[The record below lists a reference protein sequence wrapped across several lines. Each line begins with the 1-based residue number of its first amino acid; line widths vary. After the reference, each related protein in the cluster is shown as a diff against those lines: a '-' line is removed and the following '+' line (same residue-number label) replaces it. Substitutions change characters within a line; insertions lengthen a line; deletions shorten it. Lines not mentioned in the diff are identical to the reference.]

1 MTFSTEDLTQIQVIE
16 YIKQCT
22 SLPYFHIANQRQ
34 TSPAQGAKLKRMGV
48 VAGVADLFLPRSNG
62 INHGLFIELKSPGG
76 KVSEEQRKFIS
87 RMILEG
93 YAAHVCYSSEEAIQL
108 IKTHFGISS

>member
-1 MTFSTEDLTQIQVIE
+1 MTFSAEDLIQIQVIE

-22 SLPYFHIANQRQ
+22 TLPYFHIANQRQ

-62 INHGLFIELKSPGG
+62 KFHGLFIELKSPKGI
-76 KVSEEQRKFIS
+76 VSDAQAKFIS
-87 RMILEG
+87 RMKMEG
-93 YAAHVCYSSEEAIQL
+93 YAAHVCHSSEEAIKL
-108 IKTHFGISS
+108 IKYHFGISS

>member
-1 MTFSTEDLTQIQVIE
+1 MTFSAEDLIQVQVCE
-16 YIKQCT
+16 FLTQCT
-22 SLPYFHIANQRQ
+22 DIPFWHTANQRS

-62 INHGLFIELKSPGG
+62 KFHGLFIELKSPKGI
-76 KVSEEQRKFIS
+76 VSDAQAKFIS
-87 RMILEG
+87 RMQMEG

-108 IKTHFGISS
+108 IKSHFGISS